1 VNYIQRLTEERDD
14 ARKALRSARADL
26 LDIMLHLSSSKF
38 AWPDNDYVHVRTDI
52 LPEIEAVRFAMLE
65 EAQR

>member
-26 LDIMLHLSSSKF
+26 LDTILYLSSSKF
-38 AWPDNDYVHVRTDI
+38 AWPDNDYVRVRTTFCQKSR
-52 LPEIEAVRFAMLE
+52 PSGSPC
-65 EAQR
+65 